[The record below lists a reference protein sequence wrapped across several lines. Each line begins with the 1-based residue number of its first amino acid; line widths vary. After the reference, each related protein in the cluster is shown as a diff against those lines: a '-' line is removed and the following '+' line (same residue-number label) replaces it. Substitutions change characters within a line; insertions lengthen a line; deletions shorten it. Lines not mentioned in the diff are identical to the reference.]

1 MKYEQSDTLTLSE
14 SEDEEFPTSYLH
26 VMIFLAQLYDYER
39 DTTKALYY
47 IDRAMQHTPTYI
59 DPYMVKSKIYKV
71 LVVFFML

>member
-1 MKYEQSDTLTLSE
+1 MWRSVSNIPNISD
-14 SEDEEFPTSYLH
+14 SEDEEYPTSYLH

-39 DTTKALYY
+39 NTTKAMYY

-71 LVVFFML
+71 K

>member
-1 MKYEQSDTLTLSE
+1 MWRSVSNISNISNISD
-14 SEDEEFPTSYLH
+14 SEDEEYPTSYLH

-39 DTTKALYY
+39 NTTKAMYY

-71 LVVFFML
+71 K

>member
-1 MKYEQSDTLTLSE
+1 MWRSVSNISNISD
-14 SEDEEFPTSYLH
+14 SEDEEYPTSYLH

-39 DTTKALYY
+39 NTTKAMYY

-71 LVVFFML
+71 K